1 MNSQF
6 TSRCLLPILTL
17 LLCAAPVAA
26 AEKAYPI
33 PAGRSG
39 KGVLKTVNGVPVM
52 FLQGTPQEIGKE
64 HGKLVGKHVVKLISY
79 PKTFLKKTGRDG
91 QWTLA
96 ALAGKLLLRNL
107 SADHRTELLAAI
119 KASGL
124 DADSVIVANTMLE
137 LRRMGGC
144 STLIVGKHRSKT
156 GGVLFGRNFDF
167 PPLGILDKYGLV
179 TVYRPKGKHAFVSVG
194 FPGLLGV
201 ISGMND
207 AGLCVATL
215 DVYGAKD
222 GSPMFD
228 PTGRPMMFT
237 FRRVLEECKTV
248 KQAHA
253 LLKKSKATTWMNLAV
268 ADANGGTVF
277 ELTPKSVVPR
287 DPDHD
292 LLACTNHFRTD
303 ALCTSKTCRR
313 YTALVKSRTYKKL
326 GLNDLKTLMH
336 SANQRT
342 WTIQTMIF
350 EPSAMK
356 LHVSLTDPPT
366 SNKQF
371 KTLDVKK
378 LLAGGK

>member
-1 MNSQF
+1 
-6 TSRCLLPILTL
+6 
-17 LLCAAPVAA
+17 
-26 AEKAYPI
+26 
-33 PAGRSG
+33 
-39 KGVLKTVNGVPVM
+39 
-52 FLQGTPQEIGKE
+52 
-64 HGKLVGKHVVKLISY
+64 
-79 PKTFLKKTGRDG
+79 
-91 QWTLA
+91 
-96 ALAGKLLLRNL
+96 
-107 SADHRTELLAAI
+107 
-119 KASGL
+119 
-124 DADSVIVANTMLE
+124 MLE

-144 STLIVGKHRSKT
+144 STLIVGKDRSKT

-167 PPLGILDKYGLV
+167 PPLDVLDKYGLV
-179 TVYRPKGKHAFVSVG
+179 TVYRTKGKRAFVSIG

-228 PTGRPMMFT
+228 PTGKPMMFT
-237 FRRVLEECKTV
+237 FRRILEECKTV
-248 KQAHA
+248 EEAHA

-268 ADANGGTVF
+268 ADAGGGTVF
-277 ELTPKSVVPR
+277 ELTPKSVVARKPAEG
-287 DPDHD
+287 

-303 ALCTSKTCRR
+303 PLCTSKSCRR
-313 YTALVKSRTYKKL
+313 YTSLIKSRTYKKV

-336 SANQRT
+336 AANQRT

-366 SNKQF
+366 SNKTF
-371 KTLDVKK
+371 KTLDVKQ
-378 LLAGGK
+378 LLAGGKP